1 MTPGNAARRW
11 ASALVCSGCL
21 VSAASGSARAADPQ
35 DQLGNWIGF
44 NSTLRLDDRWS
55 GFAQG
60 ELRTWEMASNLQES
74 LWRIAGHYD
83 INPKAML
90 GFGYV
95 RIDAWPF
102 EDTTGGGRLLYE
114 NRLYEDAVYKQ
125 AWGPAAIQHRMRLEQ
140 RWLTL
145 IGEDTTAYVN
155 RIRYR
160 LQATIPFDRDSTGP
174 GSYFFNASNEIFVN
188 FGQGDRFREQNR
200 LYGAI
205 GYQFT
210 AARSLQVGLMWVAR
224 QDADLLRLTIY
235 YTHNVDLRVK

>member
-1 MTPGNAARRW
+1 MRGNSRHRW
-11 ASALVCSGCL
+11 AGAFVCAGCL
-21 VSAASGSARAADPQ
+21 LHPACELVWAADPQ
-35 DQLGNWIGF
+35 DQLGSWIGF

-60 ELRTWEMASNLQES
+60 ELRTWEMASNLQET

-95 RIDAWPF
+95 RVDAWPF
-102 EDTTGGGRLLYE
+102 EDPTGGGRWLYE
-114 NRLYEDAVYKQ
+114 NRIYEDAVYKQ
-125 AWGPAAIQHRMRLEQ
+125 AWGQAAIQHRLRLEQ
-140 RWLTL
+140 RWLTVPW
-145 IGEDTTAYVN
+145 EDTRYAN

-160 LQATIPFDRDSTGP
+160 LQATIPINRDSIGP
-174 GSYFFNASNEIFVN
+174 GSYFVNASNEIFVN

-200 LYGAI
+200 LYGAL

-210 AARSLQVGLMWVAR
+210 PAQSLQVGLMWVAR
-224 QDADLLRLTIY
+224 EDYDFLRLTIY
-235 YTHNVDLRVK
+235 YTHNVDLRAK